1 MTVDPVNRG
10 HVPSSGPDRAA
21 KSAAGKKAQSAQSS
35 SSNASDTVSDKVELS
50 SAAQELRE
58 LAAANRPESNTL
70 SPERMKEILGR
81 IADGFYDKPEVIDE
95 VARRVETDL

>member
-10 HVPSSGPDRAA
+10 EVPSSGPKRAN
-21 KSAAGKKAQSAQSS
+21 KSAAGQKTRSDPANHSSAIDV
-35 SSNASDTVSDKVELS
+35 ASDKVELS
-50 SAAQELRE
+50 SAAQELGE
-58 LAAANRPESNTL
+58 IAAANRPESNTL

-95 VARRVETDL
+95 VAKRVDGDL